1 MGSALRLRRSE
12 PEVSDAY
19 SLESLAIYT
28 YLIRVTGAVSDFG
41 EECETVGGVEKEGYE
56 KKIEKS

>member
-1 MGSALRLRRSE
+1 MDETAPVTRIRYVYIAALRLRRSE
-12 PEVSDAY
+12 PKVSDAY

-41 EECETVGGVEKEGYE
+41 EE
-56 KKIEKS
+56 